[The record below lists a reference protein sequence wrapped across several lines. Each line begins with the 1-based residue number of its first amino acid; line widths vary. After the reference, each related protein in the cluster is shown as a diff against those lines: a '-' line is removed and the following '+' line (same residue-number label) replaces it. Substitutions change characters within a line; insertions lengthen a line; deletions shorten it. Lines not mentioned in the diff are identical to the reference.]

1 MAEIFEDK
9 EIDYSDP
16 APFNTEEEQVQEPVE
31 ETPVEEAPVAEEAPV
46 ETPVETSVETPEA
59 KISPDAANL
68 TLIDLD
74 YQPFLFLQN

>member
-16 APFNTEEEQVQEPVE
+16 VPFNTEEEQVQEPVE

-46 ETPVETSVETPEA
+46 EEAPVEEVDPGKPRE
-59 KISPDAANL
+59 
-68 TLIDLD
+68 
-74 YQPFLFLQN
+74 